1 MGAEGTNLAKVGE
14 ALPPLP
20 ATPHSIEAE
29 QALLGAILFDNET
42 FNQVGE
48 LVRPEHFYDPVHGR
62 IYEMCASLIKSQR
75 LADGVTLREQFQK
88 DGALAE
94 IGGAQY
100 LLTLLDKA
108 ARLQTHA
115 VEYAQLIVD
124 LGLRRAL
131 IRIGQEISAIA
142 LNPKEDENA
151 AEMIDVAE
159 QRLQLLGQEG
169 AESKGF
175 SPFSRALT
183 TSIEMVTAAY
193 KSADDVSGLR
203 TGFED
208 LDRKLGGLHKSD
220 LIILAGRPSMGKT
233 ALATNLAFNVAL
245 ARHRDKRDPKSLGPD
260 EKLAGGV
267 VAFYSLEMSAEQL
280 ATRLLSDFAAIESDR
295 IRRGALQKAE
305 LAKLRDASIELEKLP
320 LFIDE
325 TGAISIAALQARA
338 RRLQRREGLDLI
350 VVDYLQLVTSSN
362 RRSDGRVQEVSE
374 ITQGM
379 KALAK
384 DLKVPIIALSQ
395 LSRQVELREDKRP
408 QLSDL
413 RESGSI
419 EQDADAVM
427 FVYRESYYL
436 KRTEPPPG
444 TDKHADWQNRLEAV
458 NNIAE
463 VIIGKQRHGPI
474 GRVDLHFDERY
485 TRFSNLAQSRRFASD
500 E

>member
-1 MGAEGTNLAKVGE
+1 LN
-14 ALPPLP
+14 
-20 ATPHSIEAE
+20 I
-29 QALLGAILFDNET
+29 Q
-42 FNQVGE
+42 
-48 LVRPEHFYDPVHGR
+48 
-62 IYEMCASLIKSQR
+62 IK
-75 LADGVTLREQFQK
+75 
-88 DGALAE
+88 
-94 IGGAQY
+94 
-100 LLTLLDKA
+100 
-108 ARLQTHA
+108 
-115 VEYAQLIVD
+115 
-124 LGLRRAL
+124 GLC
-131 IRIGQEISAIA
+131 
-142 LNPKEDENA
+142 
-151 AEMIDVAE
+151 
-159 QRLQLLGQEG
+159 
-169 AESKGF
+169 
-175 SPFSRALT
+175 
-183 TSIEMVTAAY
+183 
-193 KSADDVSGLR
+193 
-203 TGFED
+203 
-208 LDRKLGGLHKSD
+208 
-220 LIILAGRPSMGKT
+220 
-233 ALATNLAFNVAL
+233 
-245 ARHRDKRDPKSLGPD
+245 
-260 EKLAGGV
+260 
-267 VAFYSLEMSAEQL
+267 
-280 ATRLLSDFAAIESDR
+280 LSNAAIESDR

-350 VVDYLQLVTSSN
+350 VIDYLQLVTSSN